1 MIHRKLAES
10 VKNGLSQ
17 FPVCAILGSRQ
28 VGKTTLAKEIGEE
41 LFPGQSLLLDLENP
55 RDLSRLSESQL
66 YLEKQRGKLVIIDEV
81 QRKPELFP
89 LLRYLVDQGN
99 YHFLILGSSSPELL
113 KQGSESLAGR
123 IEYYELPPLT
133 WQEVGNKPEQLE
145 PVWLRGGYPR
155 SYLSENDET
164 SFGWRNAFTQTFL
177 ERDLPQLGI
186 RTPAATMR
194 RFWQMTAHFHGQIW
208 NAQKIAQSMDINSM
222 TSKRYLEILEHTF
235 MLRTLQPYFPNLKKR
250 LIKSPKIYFRDSGI
264 LHYTLNITTQENLL
278 NHPSLGA
285 SWEGFAIEQ
294 LIRRAEKFS
303 QFYFYRTSGGAEVD
317 LVEVRANDKI
327 ILYEMKYSLS
337 PKPSRGLRSAMV
349 DLKPEKTYLVYP
361 GSESYPLEKEIEVLS
376 LID

>member
-28 VGKTTLAKEIGEE
+28 VGKTTLAKSIGEE

-55 RDLSRLSESQL
+55 RDLSRLNESQL

-123 IEYYELPPLT
+123 IEYHELPPLS

-145 PVWLRGGYPR
+145 PLWLRGGYPR

-250 LIKSPKIYFRDSGI
+250 LIKSPKIYFRDSGL
-264 LHYTLNITTQENLL
+264 LHYTLNITTQENLQ

-294 LIRRAEKFS
+294 LIRRADRFS

-349 DLKPEKTYLVYP
+349 DLKPEKTFLVYP
-361 GSESYPLEKEIEVLS
+361 GSESYPLEKEIEILS